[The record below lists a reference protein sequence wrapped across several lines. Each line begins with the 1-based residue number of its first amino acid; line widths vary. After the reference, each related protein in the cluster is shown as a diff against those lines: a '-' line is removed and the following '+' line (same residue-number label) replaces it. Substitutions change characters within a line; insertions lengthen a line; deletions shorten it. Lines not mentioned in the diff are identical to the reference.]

1 MQRFFLL
8 MFFLLA
14 IIPAHGE
21 KPQQRTCR
29 ILFLNGPDSA
39 PDTLHLY
46 DGTRSQ
52 EVDLPRLNLS
62 KVYDL
67 PSGPLALCLL
77 KNPVTD
83 PKNLPEN
90 APRAVVAETML
101 DLYLLVTSDPAN
113 TIAPVRIQVINANVD
128 QLKAGQIL
136 WFNLTEQDIGGI
148 VGSQKLLLRAQS
160 RSVMDAPTSKSEGYA
175 VNLSYRR
182 AGNESLYPLCETQ
195 WQHDPRSRSLAF
207 VINENGVRTPRVMV
221 FPDYREKPEL

>member
-1 MQRFFLL
+1 M
-8 MFFLLA
+8 
-14 IIPAHGE
+14 
-21 KPQQRTCR
+21 
-29 ILFLNGPDSA
+29 
-39 PDTLHLY
+39 
-46 DGTRSQ
+46 
-52 EVDLPRLNLS
+52 NLS

-128 QLKAGQIL
+128 QLKAGQML

-182 AGNESLYPLCETQ
+182 VGNESPHPLCETQ
-195 WQHDPRSRSLAF
+195 WPTEPRRPSPALCLNRNRSPHPPSS
-207 VINENGVRTPRVMV
+207 V
-221 FPDYREKPEL
+221 